1 MNLART
7 ALLTATLLFSASLM
21 ARPEVG
27 MPAPDFSAVDT
38 AGNTHSLA
46 DFAGRTLVLEW
57 TNHDCPFVIKHYGSG
72 NMQAL
77 QQRYTGDGVVWLT
90 VISSAPG
97 KQGHVSPAEADRL
110 TETRGAAPTAV
121 LLDPEGT
128 MGRAYDARV
137 TPHMYVIDAE
147 GVLVYMGGIDSI
159 RSADPADIPRATPYV
174 VNAMDALRTGAPVPD
189 PVTQA
194 YGCTVKY

>member
-7 ALLTATLLFSASLM
+7 ALLAATLLFSASLM

-27 MPAPDFSAVDT
+27 LPAPDFSAVDT
-38 AGNTHSLA
+38 AGNAHTLA
-46 DFAGRTLVLEW
+46 DFAGKTVVLEW
-57 TNHDCPFVIKHYGSG
+57 TNHDCPFVKKHYGSG

-77 QQRYTGDGVVWLT
+77 QKRYTAEDVVWLT

-97 KQGHVSPAEADRL
+97 KQGHVSAAEADRL
-110 TETRGAAPTAV
+110 TAARGAAPTAV

-137 TPHMYVIDAE
+137 TPHMYVIDTE
-147 GVLVYMGGIDSI
+147 GQLLYMGGIDSI
-159 RSADPADIPRATPYV
+159 PSADPADIPGAVPYV
-174 VNAMDALRTGAPVPD
+174 VNALDAVLAGNPVPEA
-189 PVTQA
+189 VTRA

>member
-7 ALLTATLLFSASLM
+7 ALLAGALLCSASLM

-27 MPAPDFSAVDT
+27 LPAPDFSVADT

-77 QQRYTGDGVVWLT
+77 QQRYTADGAVWLT

-97 KQGHVSPAEADRL
+97 KQGHVSAEQADRL
-110 TETRGAAPTAV
+110 TASRGAAPTAV
-121 LLDPEGT
+121 ILDPEGT

-147 GVLVYMGGIDSI
+147 GTLVYMGGIDSI

-174 VNAMDALRTGAPVPD
+174 VNALEALRTGSPVPD